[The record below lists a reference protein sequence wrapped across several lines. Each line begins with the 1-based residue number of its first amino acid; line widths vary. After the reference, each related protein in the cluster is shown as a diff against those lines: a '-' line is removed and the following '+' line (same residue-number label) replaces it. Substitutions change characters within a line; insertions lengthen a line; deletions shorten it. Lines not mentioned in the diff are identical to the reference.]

1 MAVQRDRT
9 AGAPPIGLVING
21 KAQLYKRMHGQETND
36 MVYDL
41 PLPIHEWP
49 HPARQITITETNETK
64 TYPIEIYT
72 DGSKKESMVGAGA
85 TIYHNKQLIKKCK
98 YKLHNH
104 CSNNQVEQIAI
115 LKELQELQGMETPT
129 GGEVAIYTDSKVTKD
144 SLKNHGNTAT

>member
-85 TIYHNKQLIKKCK
+85 AIYHNKQLIKECK
-98 YKLHNH
+98 YKLHSH
-104 CSNNQVEQIAI
+104 CSNNQAEQIAI
-115 LKELQELQGMETPT
+115 LKALEDLQ
-129 GGEVAIYTDSKVTKD
+129 
-144 SLKNHGNTAT
+144 